1 MLSAPRATQAPQTG
15 LAHGGLLGRENR
27 RERRDIARRQRRQG
41 ASEPPLSQVEFPGIM
56 GWMQRHGRFLFLFG
70 IVFMILSVGAGA
82 FASNLGTDHIDDPD
96 PTETAVPTETAEATP
111 TEEVINRQYSAIPE
125 MALEDNIDYRAV
137 IRLEN
142 GGEITIDL
150 LEESAPLTVNN
161 FAFLARNRFY
171 EGLTFH
177 RVLPGFVAQG
187 GDPAGTGSGGPGYY
201 LSGES
206 NTLTFE
212 RGALAMAKSAA
223 GVSGSQFFI
232 TTGPT
237 PHLNGDFMVFGWVT
251 EGMQVVDDLTPRD
264 PEQAGQP
271 RGDVIAGIDIIEVE
285 KPEPAET
292 PETTPDASATAES
305 TGTPSA
311 TPNQ

>member
-1 MLSAPRATQAPQTG
+1 M
-15 LAHGGLLGRENR
+15 GRENR

-41 ASEPPLSQVEFPGIM
+41 TSEPPLSQVEFPGIM

-82 FASNLGTDHIDDPD
+82 FASNLGTTDVDEPE
-96 PTETAVPTETAEATP
+96 PTETAAPTETAEATP
-111 TEEVINRQYSAIPE
+111 TEEVINRQYTAAPE
-125 MALEDNIDYRAV
+125 MALEDGIDYQAV

-150 LEESAPLTVNN
+150 LEDSAPLTVNN
-161 FAFLARNRFY
+161 FVFLARKRFY

-212 RGALAMAKSAA
+212 RGALAMAKSPA

-251 EGMQVVDDLTPRD
+251 EGMQVVDELTPRN
-264 PEQAGQP
+264 PELGDQP
-271 RGDVIAGIDIIEVE
+271 RGDQIAGIDIIEVE
-285 KPEPAET
+285 KPEPEETPT
-292 PETTPDASATAES
+292 PETTPDATATAES

>member
-1 MLSAPRATQAPQTG
+1 M
-15 LAHGGLLGRENR
+15 
-27 RERRDIARRQRRQG
+27 
-41 ASEPPLSQVEFPGIM
+41 
-56 GWMQRHGRFLFLFG
+56 
-70 IVFMILSVGAGA
+70 
-82 FASNLGTDHIDDPD
+82 
-96 PTETAVPTETAEATP
+96 
-111 TEEVINRQYSAIPE
+111 
-125 MALEDNIDYRAV
+125 DYQAV

-161 FAFLARNRFY
+161 FVFLARNRFY

-187 GDPAGTGSGGPGYY
+187 GDPSGSGSGGPGYY

-251 EGMQVVDDLTPRD
+251 QGMGVVDELTPRN
-264 PEQAGQP
+264 PELSDQP

-285 KPEPAET
+285 KPEPEETPT
-292 PETTPDASATAES
+292 PETTPDATATAES

>member
-1 MLSAPRATQAPQTG
+1 M
-15 LAHGGLLGRENR
+15 GRDNR
-27 RERRDIARRQRRQG
+27 RERRELARRQRRQG
-41 ASEPPLSQVEFPGIM
+41 SSEPPLSQVEFPGIM
-56 GWMQRHGRFLFLFG
+56 GWMRRHGRVLFLFG
-70 IVFMILSVGAGA
+70 IVLMILSVGAGA
-82 FASNLGTDHIDDPD
+82 FASNLTPNEIDEPD
-96 PTETAVPTETAEATP
+96 PTETAAPTDTAEATP
-111 TEEVINRQYSAIPE
+111 TQEVINRQYSAVPA
-125 MALEDNIDYRAV
+125 MALEDGIDYQAV
-137 IRLEN
+137 VRLEN

-150 LEESAPLTVNN
+150 LEDEAPVTVNN
-161 FAFLARNRFY
+161 FVFLVQNRFY

-201 LSGES
+201 LTGES
-206 NTLTFE
+206 NTITFE

-237 PHLNGDFMVFGWVT
+237 PHLNGEFTVFGWVT
-251 EGMQVVDDLTPRD
+251 AGMGVVDGLTPRN
-264 PEQAGQP
+264 PEASGQS

-285 KPEPAET
+285 KPTPEET
-292 PETTPDASATAES
+292 PETTPDATATGES